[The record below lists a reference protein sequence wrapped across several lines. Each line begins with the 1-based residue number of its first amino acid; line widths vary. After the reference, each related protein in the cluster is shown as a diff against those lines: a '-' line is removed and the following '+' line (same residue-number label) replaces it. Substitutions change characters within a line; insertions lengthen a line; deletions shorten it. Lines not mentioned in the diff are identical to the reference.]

1 MKRFNTIHSLLWLA
15 GILLAFQATGCGTKA
30 AETDAPV
37 SAQEQEELQDQLQ
50 TLEKEGQKG

>member
-1 MKRFNTIHSLLWLA
+1 MTRFKFTPALWCLT
-15 GILLAFQATGCGTKA
+15 GILLAFQAVGCGTKA

-37 SAQEQEELQDQLQ
+37 SAQEQEELNDQLQ